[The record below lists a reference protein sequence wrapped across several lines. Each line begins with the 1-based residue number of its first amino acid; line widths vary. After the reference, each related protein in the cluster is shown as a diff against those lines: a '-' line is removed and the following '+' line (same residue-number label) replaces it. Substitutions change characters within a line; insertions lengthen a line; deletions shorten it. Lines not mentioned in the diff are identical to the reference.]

1 MKAFKEAIKSY
12 LDKRANEDPLFAE
25 SYEKTYQLRSI

>member
-25 SYEKTYQLRSI
+25 SKRKHIN